1 MPVIVRCVLGMFVIN
16 RDWIPLAGAVFLND
30 PEVSCVPGLDFI
42 EIVCLTDKPEIRGR
56 EKPAFF
62 SAEHY
67 SIPLSAGRKLPAG
80 IYGIK
85 PSLNLSRSLPLLQ
98 IMESA
103 MHPPAVLENRLF
115 IFFVRNAAFSRVFKY
130 LK

>member
-1 MPVIVRCVLGMFVIN
+1 MPVVVSRVLGMFVIN
-16 RDWIPLAGAVFLND
+16 SDWIPLAGAAFLND

-42 EIVCLTDKPEIRGR
+42 EIFCLTDKPEIRGR

-80 IYGIK
+80 ICGVK
-85 PSLNLSRSLPLLQ
+85 LSMNHSRSLPLLQ
-98 IMESA
+98 TMESA
-103 MHPPAVLENRLF
+103 MHPLAVLETRLF
-115 IFFVRNAAFSRVFKY
+115 IFCVRNAVFSRVFKY
-130 LK
+130 PK

>member
-1 MPVIVRCVLGMFVIN
+1 MPVTVRCVLDMFVIN
-16 RDWIPLAGAVFLND
+16 RDRIPPAGAVFLND

-42 EIVCLTDKPEIRGR
+42 EIFCLTDKPEIRGR

-67 SIPLSAGRKLPAG
+67 GIPRSAGRRLPAG

-85 PSLNLSRSLPLLQ
+85 PSLNLSRGLPLLQ
-98 IMESA
+98 IMGSTI
-103 MHPPAVLENRLF
+103 HPRLF
-115 IFFVRNAAFSRVFKY
+115 WKPGY
-130 LK
+130 LYSL

>member
-30 PEVSCVPGLDFI
+30 PEVSCASGLDFI

-67 SIPLSAGRKLPAG
+67 GIPLSAGRKLPAG

-85 PSLNLSRSLPLLQ
+85 PSLNLSCSLPLLQ

-103 MHPPAVLENRLF
+103 MHPPGCFGNQVIYIPCKKCCFQPCL
-115 IFFVRNAAFSRVFKY
+115 
-130 LK
+130 